1 MATSSLQEKK
11 ITFTI
16 CFENSRLTLTIPKS
30 IKVYEVLQKAADEFK
45 VKPEGLGFLYNGL
58 KVPEEITVE
67 VCESGRGKFIIYGCK
82 IDTGLRALLLNCV
95 GSYRAYL
102 LFTRWSL
109 MFTCLHI

>member
-1 MATSSLQEKK
+1 MRSRSVASQFFRVDTGNMATASLQK

-58 KVPEEITVE
+58 QVPEHITVE
-67 VCESGRGKFIIYGCK
+67 VCERG
-82 IDTGLRALLLNCV
+82 TVNE
-95 GSYRAYL
+95 
-102 LFTRWSL
+102 
-109 MFTCLHI
+109 